1 MRTVLRIARSRTV
14 RWLPAAL
21 GIAAA
26 VEVGLRVTT
35 LPRLCRVLG
44 VRLQLAPDA
53 RPLEPGTSAWRRDPR
68 YRAATLVLHYWPWS
82 RARKCLRHALVTGCL
97 LRRRHPRLHLGVAHT
112 GKTTVAHAWLSIDG
126 VVIQDPTV
134 GEYTPLRGR
143 PGR

>member
-1 MRTVLRIARSRTV
+1 MRALVRIARSRTV
-14 RWLPAAL
+14 RWLPAAVL
-21 GIAAA
+21 VAAA

-35 LPRLCRVLG
+35 LPRLSRVLG

-53 RPLEPGTSAWRRDPR
+53 QSRKPSASAWHRDPR

-97 LRRRHPRLHLGVAHT
+97 LRRRHPWLHLGVAHT
-112 GKTTVAHAWLSIDG
+112 NKTTVAHAWLTIDG
-126 VVIQDPTV
+126 VVVQDPTV

-143 PGR
+143 PSR